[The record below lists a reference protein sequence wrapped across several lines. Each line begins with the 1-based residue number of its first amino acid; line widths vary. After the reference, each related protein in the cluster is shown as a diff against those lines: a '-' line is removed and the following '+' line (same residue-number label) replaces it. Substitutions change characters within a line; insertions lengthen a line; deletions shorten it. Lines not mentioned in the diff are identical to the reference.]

1 MRSCPSSLVAC
12 SPAGASSNQIKTSF
26 IGPCNRYFCD
36 HSCLAGTDQHEKDK
50 NKSALW
56 RPCDPPPAG
65 LWMLLCKCADVA
77 YSSLAPNLFAF
88 SPVPDFRRP
97 AILLRIFSFP
107 PRPALFLPVP
117 HAQPGSSALM
127 HHGTFCSSESQCD
140 QPLRGDRTA
149 TSLGN
154 TAHRR
159 SSVPGPVWGQGRRR
173 RVGARVEDEEAEEG
187 RVPATDG
194 YNHVSRQWDKW
205 TRSRA
210 GSRTF

>member
-1 MRSCPSSLVAC
+1 MSQQPCGVLSRC
-12 SPAGASSNQIKTSF
+12 SGASSNQIKTPF
-26 IGPCNRYFCD
+26 IGLCNRYFCD

-50 NKSALW
+50 KRNRVSE
-56 RPCDPPPAG
+56 DHVTPAG
-65 LWMLLCKCADVA
+65 LWMLLCKRADVA
-77 YSSLAPNLFAF
+77 YSSLALNLFCLL
-88 SPVPDFRRP
+88 SHPRLP
-97 AILLRIFSFP
+97 ILLRIFSFP
-107 PRPALFLPVP
+107 PRPALVLPAP

-140 QPLRGDRTA
+140 QPLRSDRTA

-173 RVGARVEDEEAEEG
+173 RVEDEGVEEG
-187 RVPATDG
+187 RAPATDG

-210 GSRTF
+210 GTRTF